1 MVSMLVLITPES
13 SQSSVLTYGRSIYF
27 YDYLLFSL
35 YIGVFRGL
43 VTASLQALDFRLSSQ
58 MMGLFEAQERHA
70 QVKLVP
76 FGDRNGN
83 SISRVDILTWDPTK
97 SGCTA
102 SCIFGWCRSRPAFAQ
117 VGRLTRHEVQES
129 GVAAF
134 A

>member
-1 MVSMLVLITPES
+1 MDDQYIFMTI
-13 SQSSVLTYGRSIYF
+13 F
-27 YDYLLFSL
+27 FFSL
-35 YIGVFRGL
+35 YIDVFRGL
-43 VTASLQALDFRLSSQ
+43 VTASLQALDFRFSSQ

-83 SISRVDILTWDPTK
+83 RISRVDILTWDPTK

-117 VGRLTRHEVQES
+117 VGRLTRHEDQES